1 MHRALLTRADVPLVV
16 IEGLKKHDAVVSHL
30 APEHPLCPV
39 GLIGTYRWMRDRQ
52 PLPDWQAIT
61 LQDRQVLLVYDSDVI
76 TTPEVGQARLALAMF
91 LKGAGAQVHH
101 IDLPALPGGKCGA
114 DDYLVAGH
122 TLDDLLRLA
131 QETFPRPR
139 SRHSDVGPHVESQ
152 SAPPLNFIVEE
163 LLPAGCTLLTGKSKD
178 GKSMMAYN
186 LAVAVASGGK
196 ALGTYTTMPGS
207 VWYLALEDGERRRQQ
222 RLALQEPQMSSARRR
237 AGPPRLHPLGSPPPG
252 CRARGGHPGLDH
264 QHTGCTPHYY

>member
-1 MHRALLTRADVPLVV
+1 MQTPEHQLLTLDVHPVHRALLTRADVPLVV

-39 GLIGTYRWMRDRQ
+39 GLIGTYGWMRDRQ

-76 TTPEVGQARLALAMF
+76 TTPEVGQARLALATF

-139 SRHSDVGPHVESQ
+139 AIRM
-152 SAPPLNFIVEE
+152 SARTLKAKVLPPS
-163 LLPAGCTLLTGKSKD
+163 TLLLRSCCQPVVPCSPGNPK
-178 GKSMMAYN
+178 MAN
-186 LAVAVASGGK
+186 
-196 ALGTYTTMPGS
+196 P
-207 VWYLALEDGERRRQQ
+207 
-222 RLALQEPQMSSARRR
+222 
-237 AGPPRLHPLGSPPPG
+237 
-252 CRARGGHPGLDH
+252 
-264 QHTGCTPHYY
+264 

>member
-1 MHRALLTRADVPLVV
+1 MTHTLSPAHLQQLTQGSGIAPDVITARGYYTATTPAHLEALGFAEYQRRAPALVLPVHDVQGQVAFHQIRPDTPRKNKKRKAVKYETPAHQLLTLDVHPVHRALLTRADVPLVV

-39 GLIGTYRWMRDRQ
+39 GLIGTYGWMRDRQ

-139 SRHSDVGPHVESQ
+139 AIR
-152 SAPPLNFIVEE
+152 
-163 LLPAGCTLLTGKSKD
+163 
-178 GKSMMAYN
+178 M
-186 LAVAVASGGK
+186 
-196 ALGTYTTMPGS
+196 
-207 VWYLALEDGERRRQQ
+207 
-222 RLALQEPQMSSARRR
+222 SARTLK
-237 AGPPRLHPLGSPPPG
+237 AKVLPPPQLY
-252 CRARGGHPGLDH
+252 C
-264 QHTGCTPHYY
+264 